1 MEQTELV
8 VQRTEHIIAVLQKT
22 INTAQEKTPAGQLA
36 VGKLY
41 EINQNYSRASQVYR
55 QLRGDNHYGEEAG
68 MRLAIVLHKSGQYEE
83 GLRLSLELARSNDKL
98 ACESPTTHDITSI
111 HTVIGDALTSLG
123 NEADATQHFQQSIKH
138 HPKDVHAAAMLAR
151 LALKQGDVARAEQ
164 YARSVPESTQRYNDI
179 VSSVELSRTDPLGA
193 LVAKLSPRVQRA
205 DMAA

>member
-8 VQRTEHIIAVLQKT
+8 LQRTEHIVAVLQKT
-22 INTAQEKTPAGQLA
+22 IHTAKEKTPAGQLA

-55 QLRGDNHYGEEAG
+55 QLRGDNHYGDEAG
-68 MRLAIVLHKSGQYEE
+68 MRLAIVLNKTGQYQE
-83 GLRLSLELARSNDKL
+83 GLRLSFELARSNDKL

-123 NEADATQHFQQSIKH
+123 NEADAMHQFEQSINL
-138 HPKDVHAAAMLAR
+138 HPEDVHAAAMLAR
-151 LALKQGDVARAEQ
+151 LALKQGDVTRAEE

-179 VSSVELSRTDPLGA
+179 VSSVELSQTDQLGV
-193 LVAKLSPRVQRA
+193 LGAKLSYAVQ
-205 DMAA
+205 MKLVP